1 MEKTFSSMSSLMLG
15 QIGPRNSE
23 VSPGFCALVKGIRR
37 AASAVE
43 QDEIIEKEM
52 DLLRQKLAQPDVG
65 QVCHG
70 LITVYFIIGSNTKS
84 FTF

>member
-43 QDEIIEKEM
+43 QDEIIEKEI

-65 QVCHG
+65 QVNY
-70 LITVYFIIGSNTKS
+70 IRDVIISRICQNVAV
-84 FTF
+84 